1 MSGVTWTAC
10 SSPACMRDPETVA
23 IDNTPF
29 TPVRRSLSGGQR
41 RSLGGAEH
49 DTAAFGPTGIV
60 LANSSVDHLDRVSL
74 LNRTEGLAPLLSGGY
89 GVRR

>member
-1 MSGVTWTAC
+1 M
-10 SSPACMRDPETVA
+10 A

-29 TPVRRSLSGGQR
+29 TPVRRSPDGGQR

-49 DTAAFGPTGIV
+49 DTAALGPTGIV
-60 LANSSVDHLDRVSL
+60 LANRSVDRVDRVSRL
-74 LNRTEGLAPLLSGGY
+74 DRTEGLAPLLSGGY

>member
-1 MSGVTWTAC
+1 M
-10 SSPACMRDPETVA
+10 A

-29 TPVRRSLSGGQR
+29 TPVRRSPDGGQR

-49 DTAAFGPTGIV
+49 HTAAFGPTGIV
-60 LANSSVDHLDRVSL
+60 LANRSVDRADRVDQVDRVSRL
-74 LNRTEGLAPLLSGGY
+74 DRTEGLAPLLSGGY

>member
-1 MSGVTWTAC
+1 M
-10 SSPACMRDPETVA
+10 A

-29 TPVRRSLSGGQR
+29 TPVRRSPDGGQR

-49 DTAAFGPTGIV
+49 NTAALGPTGIV
-60 LANSSVDHLDRVSL
+60 LANRSADRADRADRVSRL
-74 LNRTEGLAPLLSGGY
+74 DRLDRLDRTEGLAPLLSGGY